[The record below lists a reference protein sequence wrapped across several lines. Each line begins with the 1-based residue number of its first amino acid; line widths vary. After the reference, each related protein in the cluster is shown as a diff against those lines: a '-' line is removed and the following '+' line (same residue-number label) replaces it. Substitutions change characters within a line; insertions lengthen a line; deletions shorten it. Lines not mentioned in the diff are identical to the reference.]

1 MICKVH
7 KKSKGLMK
15 PRVTKHLEGCTCKI
29 YWDFFTT
36 FDLQAIE
43 QESGD
48 IHLTAVVKEVDS
60 DV

>member
-7 KKSKGLMK
+7 KKYKGLMK

-43 QESGD
+43 QEDEGFY
-48 IHLTAVVKEVDS
+48 LAAVVKEYLS
-60 DV
+60 DE